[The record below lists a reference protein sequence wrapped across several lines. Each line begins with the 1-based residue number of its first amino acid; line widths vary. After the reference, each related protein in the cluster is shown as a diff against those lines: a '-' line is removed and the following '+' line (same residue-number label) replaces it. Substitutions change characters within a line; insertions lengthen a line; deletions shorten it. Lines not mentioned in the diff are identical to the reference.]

1 MRNLSRLASHL
12 ARGAW
17 IEIIEHMLS
26 DHTSDEEKNNLRKS
40 TEHYELIAALP
51 EIIKN
56 GVMVEEHADN
66 HGKAKRVYR
75 IICPVSID
83 GADPVPVKLTLK
95 YERTGYVLD
104 DGEITNIRAYDE
116 SFAKEKEPE
125 GRSQKSSQE
134 VSHGGSYS
142 DSSEMIVAD
151 LLKDVKDNEGN
162 NYLENG
168 ILNVD
173 FSQNTNSFGKG
184 SLLQEATQMFQV
196 SPAEFERQKAEIRKQ
211 YEGSDQ
217 WMKAPNGEPT
227 NLTEDQWVTVR
238 TPAFKNWFG
247 NWEAPIVKEKL
258 TNGEMI
264 KVDDAGTVV
273 IQKADENWKKLV
285 TDYANNKKGAQN
297 KLIQFIRAYIPE
309 TITGTKIGD
318 VDFSN
323 NSIRNSLHHGH
334 GRANAIVLP
343 YIEKILQSA
352 EKVGIRQLED
362 GKTSHV
368 LANAIE
374 YNGQR
379 FIIIMVVNED
389 A

>member
-1 MRNLSRLASHL
+1 MVKHHIHNIFTLEDYKEQLQKIKDADKKLDTGVSSTGRVLNQ
-12 ARGAW
+12 
-17 IEIIEHMLS
+17 
-26 DHTSDEEKNNLRKS
+26 TSFVTNNVSKNEEKGN
-40 TEHYELIAALP
+40 
-51 EIIKN
+51 
-56 GVMVEEHADN
+56 
-66 HGKAKRVYR
+66 
-75 IICPVSID
+75 
-83 GADPVPVKLTLK
+83 TL
-95 YERTGYVLD
+95 
-104 DGEITNIRAYDE
+104 N
-116 SFAKEKEPE
+116 
-125 GRSQKSSQE
+125 Q
-134 VSHGGSYS
+134 
-142 DSSEMIVAD
+142 
-151 LLKDVKDNEGN
+151 
-162 NYLENG
+162 
-168 ILNVD
+168 
-173 FSQNTNSFGKG
+173 
-184 SLLQEATQMFQV
+184 
-196 SPAEFERQKAEIRKQ
+196 QKAEVWKQ
-211 YEGSDQ
+211 YEESDK
-217 WMKAPNGEPT
+217 WMKAPNVEPA

-352 EKVGIRQLED
+352 EKIGIRQLED